1 MTNAELKVT
10 AIENENAIVT
20 SNPFSAATLADW
32 INYCDVKPATQVTY
46 NKAAQCFINYVAS
59 NKIAAPERQDLMN
72 FRDWLID
79 ENGGDYKPSTARLY
93 MVIVKK
99 MFAWLASKGLYLNV
113 ASGVKLPK
121 VDADEHQRDALTLS
135 EAKAAIAYVD
145 EKANK
150 EMQLRN
156 KAILSLMIGCGL
168 RSVEV
173 VRLNDGDLE
182 KRRGQWFINVL
193 GKGKDTKKSV
203 QVTHELKKILD
214 DYRSTRGAVK
224 KNSAMFIS
232 TARSNVG
239 KRLQTQTISRLAKK
253 TFKAIGSD
261 SSRVTCHSCRHSFV
275 TFALESKKV
284 DIRTVAHAARHADA
298 KVTEVYAHDLDKFNN
313 KTFAVVSNML
323 FF

>member
-46 NKAAQCFINYVAS
+46 NKAIQCFINYVTS
-59 NKIAAPERQDLMN
+59 NRIAAPERQDVIN

-79 ENGGDYKPSTARLY
+79 ENGGGYKASTARLY
-93 MVIVKK
+93 ITVCKK
-99 MFAWLASKGLYLNV
+99 FFAWLASTMIYPNV
-113 ASGVKLPK
+113 ADGVKLPK
-121 VDADEHQRDALTLS
+121 VDSDEHQRDALTLS

-156 KAILSLMIGCGL
+156 RAVISLMIGCGL
-168 RSVEV
+168 RTIEV

-193 GKGKDTKKSV
+193 GKGKDAKKSV
-203 QVTHELKKILD
+203 QLTAKLKKILD
-214 DYRSTRGAVK
+214 DYRSARGAVK

-232 TARSNVG
+232 TARSNFG
-239 KRLQTQTISRLAKK
+239 KRLQTQTISRLTKK

-261 SSRVTCHSCRHSFV
+261 SSRIVAHSCRHTFV
-275 TFALESKKV
+275 TLALESKKV
-284 DIRTVAHAARHADA
+284 GIRDVQFAARHADA
-298 KVTEVYAHDLDKFNN
+298 KVTEVYAHDLNKFNN
-313 KTFAVVSNML
+313 ETFKVVTKLL

>member
-1 MTNAELKVT
+1 MTNAITVE
-10 AIENENAIVT
+10 VT
-20 SNPFSAATLADW
+20 SNAGAIAKVNPFNALVLADW
-32 INYCDVKPATQVTY
+32 IKFCDVKPATQVTY
-46 NKAAQCFINYVAS
+46 NKAIQCFIGYITRNEIEKPV
-59 NKIAAPERQDLMN
+59 RDDVVT

-79 ENGGDYKPSTARLY
+79 ENGGDYKASTARLY
-93 MVIVKK
+93 ITVCKK
-99 MFAWLASKGLYLNV
+99 FFAWLASKGLYLN
-113 ASGVKLPK
+113 AADGVKLPK

-135 EAKAAIAYVD
+135 EAKAAIAHVD

-156 KAILSLMIGCGL
+156 RAVVSLMIGCGL
-168 RSVEV
+168 RTIEI
-173 VRLNDGDLE
+173 VRLNEGDLE

-193 GKGKDTKKSV
+193 GKGKDAKKSV
-203 QVTHELKKILD
+203 QITPELKKILD
-214 DYRSTRGAVK
+214 DYRSIRGEVK

-232 TARSNVG
+232 TSRSNFG
-239 KRLQTQTISRLAKK
+239 KRLQTQTISRLVKK

-261 SSRVTCHSCRHSFV
+261 SSRIVAHSCRHTFV
-275 TFALESKKV
+275 TLALESKKV